1 MPRERLQHE
10 RQRRGHQRR
19 RGDRLQDP
27 SADEEARRS
36 APAPH
41 SIDATVN
48 STAAVR
54 NVRRRPTRSA
64 SRPAGISSAANTI
77 VYALRTHDS
86 DEGAV
91 EANCALIDGKATNRI
106 VVSRNTA
113 NTARL
118 VLANT
123 THGLRSR
130 GAVAQRL
137 LDCIVI
143 TSV

>member
-1 MPRERLQHE
+1 M
-10 RQRRGHQRR
+10 
-19 RGDRLQDP
+19 
-27 SADEEARRS
+27 
-36 APAPH
+36 
-41 SIDATVN
+41 DAIVKR
-48 STAAVR
+48 TAAVR

-77 VYALRTHDS
+77 VYALRIQDS
-86 DEGAV
+86 DDADAE
-91 EANCALIDGKATNRI
+91 EKPALIEGKATNKI

-123 THGLRSR
+123 THGLR
-130 GAVAQRL
+130 GALVVPGPEVIGPGTGVPESDVAVF
-137 LDCIVI
+137 DTCIAI